1 MRHETE
7 SFQGWLK
14 WKGYKWD
21 FLRSQE
27 LYIEEAQDAN
37 KVFGDSRRVV
47 VGGVPFVV
55 VIDSTMPP
63 DQIEFRNSNGQRVG
77 FFNLAPGM
85 ETAVAPSSDA

>member
-37 KVFGDSRRVV
+37 KVFGDTRRVV

-77 FFNLAPGM
+77 FFNLAPAP